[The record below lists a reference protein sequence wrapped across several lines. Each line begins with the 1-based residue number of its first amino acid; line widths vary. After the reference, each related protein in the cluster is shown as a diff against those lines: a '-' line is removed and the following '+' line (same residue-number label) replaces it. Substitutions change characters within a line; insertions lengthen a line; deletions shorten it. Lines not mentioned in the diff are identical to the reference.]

1 MILHGN
7 KLTLDLLKTF
17 SEIEVRLTLEMPNDD
32 ASGKTS
38 STETINGGVKPKRLS
53 VSCTLAMKES
63 KSLKKLIKMAES
75 IEKDG
80 NRSVYTVSDE
90 TADAADIREVI
101 FHDRLDVR
109 KRDNLLAW
117 QISFTLREHK
127 SVPEVKE
134 QRSSASS
141 GPATT
146 GSAAG
151 TEVKSQAANVTSKG
165 PLYDMLKSLDEYLA
179 PIVNGSGQ

>member
-1 MILHGN
+1 MILQGN
-7 KLTLDLLKTF
+7 KITLDLMKTF
-17 SEIEVRLTLEMPNDD
+17 SDIEVRLTLEMPNDD

-38 STETINGGVKPKRLS
+38 STETLNGGVKPKKLS
-53 VSCTLAMKES
+53 VSCTLPMRES
-63 KSLKKLIKMAES
+63 KSLTKLIKMAES
-75 IEKDG
+75 VEKDG

-134 QRSSASS
+134 QRSTPSS
-141 GPATT
+141 GSATAA
-146 GSAAG
+146 SAAG
-151 TEVKSQAANVTSKG
+151 AEVKSNAEVTSKG